1 MKDIR
6 IITGRTARL
15 DLDRTVRLLGCR
27 PGSDVWEQ
35 TRNDIVERMPVLRR
49 LIRPKGAF
57 VMEEDEGKTWIYA
70 MMTLGRAVTEYTDRL
85 REDGDTPSALI
96 LNAMADSS
104 LFSFEEEL
112 QQALRSFC
120 REKGCGI
127 SRRYEIGT
135 DLPLL
140 WQQRAYDGL
149 AAGRTLGL
157 KMTADYMLVPEKS
170 MSIAFLVST
179 DSAVFHAGHDCRM
192 CHHTN
197 CCLRQQP
204 YGESQKSP
212 ASPAFQ
218 EYTCPSG
225 QNLADSLRGLGELP
239 EIGRAH
245 V

>member
-1 MKDIR
+1 
-6 IITGRTARL
+6 
-15 DLDRTVRLLGCR
+15 
-27 PGSDVWEQ
+27 
-35 TRNDIVERMPVLRR
+35 
-49 LIRPKGAF
+49 
-57 VMEEDEGKTWIYA
+57 
-70 MMTLGRAVTEYTDRL
+70 MMTLGKAVTDYIDRL
-85 REDGDTPSALI
+85 GEDGDASSALI
-96 LNAMADSS
+96 LNAMADSC

-120 REKGCGI
+120 REKNCGI

-170 MSIAFLVST
+170 MSLAFLVST
-179 DSAVFHAGHDCRM
+179 DPAVFHAGHDCRM

-204 YGESQKSP
+204 YGESQSSD
-212 ASPAFQ
+212 SPAFQ

-225 QNLADSLRGLGELP
+225 QIWLIPAWA
-239 EIGRAH
+239 GRASGSVRWKRH
-245 V
+245 VRPLWHPARRRNTACYEGRPGVLYGTGTERRLAPGLPGCSR

>member
-57 VMEEDEGKTWIYA
+57 VMEEDEGKTRIYA

-149 AAGRTLGL
+149 AAGLWG
-157 KMTADYMLVPEKS
+157 
-170 MSIAFLVST
+170 
-179 DSAVFHAGHDCRM
+179 
-192 CHHTN
+192 
-197 CCLRQQP
+197 
-204 YGESQKSP
+204 
-212 ASPAFQ
+212 
-218 EYTCPSG
+218 
-225 QNLADSLRGLGELP
+225 
-239 EIGRAH
+239 
-245 V
+245 